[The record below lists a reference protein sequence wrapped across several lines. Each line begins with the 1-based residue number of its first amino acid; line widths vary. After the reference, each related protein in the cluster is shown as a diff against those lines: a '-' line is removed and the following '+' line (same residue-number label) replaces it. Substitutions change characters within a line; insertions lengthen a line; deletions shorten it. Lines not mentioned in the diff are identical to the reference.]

1 MTPAQMLQLYI
12 DAEAKVLRGQTVEM
26 NGRKLGR
33 ANLAEIRAGRQEWER
48 KAAAAQAAAHGRK
61 SGYSLASFD

>member
-1 MTPAQMLQLYI
+1 MTPTQMLQLYI
-12 DAEAKVLRGQTVEM
+12 DAEAKVLSGQTVEM

-48 KAAAAQAAAHGRK
+48 KVAAAQTALLGRR
-61 SGYSLASFD
+61 SSYSLASFD